1 MQMALAYKTGD
12 TKTVEKLA
20 DRLRPDD
27 GKDSKK
33 AADK

>member
-27 GKDSKK
+27 GKETKK
-33 AADK
+33 TMDK